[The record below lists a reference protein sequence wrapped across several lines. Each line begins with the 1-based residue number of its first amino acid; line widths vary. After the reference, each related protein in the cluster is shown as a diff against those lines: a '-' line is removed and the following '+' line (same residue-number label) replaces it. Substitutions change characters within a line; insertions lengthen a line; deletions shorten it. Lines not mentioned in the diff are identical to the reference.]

1 MQVQKVI
8 LPNREPRYLLL
19 DDDNRI
25 IQPVKRYL
33 KHLDHLGRSIYTLK
47 TYCHHLKLYF
57 TFLDERG
64 LTYLSLPEKGHRVL
78 LLSDFIGWLKAWQ
91 GKNVVGLKA
100 RRSSRTI
107 NGIMCTVIGFYR
119 CLAFNGELQGLDFL
133 LPTAGNRPSYG
144 LLAEMRGYRTGHRSF
159 FRLKE
164 RQKEPE
170 TASREDIM
178 KMVNACTFLR
188 DKLLI
193 LMMYEAG
200 LRLGEAL
207 NLWVKDFIPWKNQ
220 VKVVQHKG
228 ANPMARVKN
237 CSEGILDIP
246 AYVMQ
251 LFCRYISE
259 EYAGK
264 DYTYVFVNLTG
275 RHRGAPLLA
284 DTVEMKFRQLR
295 KVCDVN
301 IHPHV
306 LRHSH
311 ATELIEVGDWDV
323 LDVKT
328 RLRHKHVQTTI
339 QAYIRL
345 SDSYKREKFREFYRK
360 VKAHEKHLDS

>member
-1 MQVQKVI
+1 MRVQKII
-8 LPNREPRYLLL
+8 LKNNEPRYLLL
-19 DDDNRI
+19 DDDDCI

-33 KHLDHLGRSIYTLK
+33 KHLDSLGRSIYTLK
-47 TYCHHLKLYF
+47 TYCHHMKLYF
-57 TFLDERG
+57 TFLQERG
-64 LTYLSLPEKGHRVL
+64 LTYQSLSEKGRRVML
-78 LLSDFIGWLKAWQ
+78 LTDFIGWLKKWQ
-91 GKNVVGLKA
+91 RKNVVDMNVH
-100 RRSSRTI
+100 RSARTI
-107 NGIMCTVIGFYR
+107 NGIMNTVIGFYR
-119 CLAFNGELQGLDFL
+119 FLVFNGEMENIDFV
-133 LPTAGNRPSYG
+133 LPTTGRRPSFG
-144 LLAEMRGYRTGHRSF
+144 LLAEMRGYRVGHRSF

-164 RQKEPE
+164 VQHEPE
-170 TASREDIM
+170 VASREDIM
-178 KMVNACTFLR
+178 KMVDACSYLR

-220 VKVVQHKG
+220 VKVVQHHG
-228 ANPMARVKN
+228 ANPFARVKN

-246 AYVMQ
+246 EYVMR

-259 EYAGK
+259 EYAGTN
-264 DYTYVFVNLTG
+264 YTYVFVNLNG
-275 RHRGAPLLA
+275 RHRGAPLKT

-295 KVCDVN
+295 KVCGVK

-345 SDSYKREKFREFYRK
+345 SDSYKREKFREFYQK
-360 VKAHEKHLDS
+360 VKAHEKHLDA